1 MRLPI
6 IAAVFAAA
14 ILPARS
20 LAAVDVINGVRVD
33 SLSEG
38 YSRVV
43 VTFSAKAPTDWQ
55 MSGEGSNVLILR
67 FPNASASSPGNL
79 GTLAGANAIASVQ
92 VANGN
97 GVTLRISLT
106 SPVRAVAAVSGN
118 DVIVDIAQPSSLT
131 SSAGQ
136 PSAQA
141 TLAATEGPRAY
152 EVVQLHFA
160 DVSEIA
166 GILVSG
172 QQVPQAPAFQP
183 AGSIF
188 SLPTSGGAQT
198 TTVNNMAAASAQA
211 PLGQRLSDEVGI
223 DRRLNAMVL
232 SGTSAQIE
240 SMKSLIAQLDVP
252 AQSVMLEC
260 KVVEL
265 SESGGRDLGLSLA
278 PSQGA
283 PIATGGGTIGGP
295 APSVPQFTA
304 TFQAS
309 LFATIQKGGGKV
321 LASPSV
327 LATDNVPAQILTG
340 DALPIITTTV
350 FPGGTAVTQSS
361 VNYVAVGVNLQIQP
375 HIDTEGFVTANIF
388 AEVSSVTS
396 YVATSQGQ
404 VPEISLRQISTSATV
419 KDGQSFM
426 VGGLFLNEEIN
437 SMSKIPILG
446 DLPIIGG
453 LFRVRNDSSS
463 NSNLYVVVTP
473 HIIRNNESPLPS
485 NSR

>member
-1 MRLPI
+1 VMRVLLI
-6 IAAVFAAA
+6 TTILATAM
-14 ILPARS
+14 LPAPS
-20 LAAVDVINGVRVD
+20 FAAVDVVNGVRVD
-33 SLSEG
+33 SLREG

-43 VTFSAKAPTDWQ
+43 VTFTAKAPTDWQ
-55 MSGEGSNVLILR
+55 MSGEGSDVLILR

-79 GTLAGANAIASVQ
+79 GTLSGANAIASVQ
-92 VANGN
+92 VTNGI

-106 SPVRAVAAVSGN
+106 SAVRAVAAVSGN
-118 DVIVDIAQPSSLT
+118 DVISSLT
-131 SSAGQ
+131 NSEGQ
-136 PSAQA
+136 PSTQA
-141 TLAATEGPRAY
+141 TPAAAEGPRVY

-160 DVSEIA
+160 DVGEIA
-166 GILVSG
+166 GLLVTG
-172 QQVPQAPAFQP
+172 QQVLPVAPFQP
-183 AGSIF
+183 TGSIF

-198 TTVNNMAAASAQA
+198 TAVNNMAATSAQT

-223 DRRLNAMVL
+223 DRRLNVIVL
-232 SGTSAQIE
+232 SGTNAQIAA
-240 SMKSLIAQLDVP
+240 MKGLIARLDIP

-265 SESGGRDLGLSLA
+265 SESGARDLGLSLA

-295 APSVPQFTA
+295 APSLPQYTA
-304 TFQAS
+304 AFQAS
-309 LFATIQKGGGKV
+309 LYATIQKGGGKV

-327 LATDNVPAQILTG
+327 LATDNIPAQILTG

-375 HIDTEGFVTANIF
+375 HIDTGGFVTANIF

-419 KDGQSFM
+419 KDGQPFM

-446 DLPIIGG
+446 DLPILGG

-463 NSNLYVVVTP
+463 KSNLYVVITP
-473 HIIRNNESPLPS
+473 HIIRNNESPLPYS
-485 NSR
+485 SQ